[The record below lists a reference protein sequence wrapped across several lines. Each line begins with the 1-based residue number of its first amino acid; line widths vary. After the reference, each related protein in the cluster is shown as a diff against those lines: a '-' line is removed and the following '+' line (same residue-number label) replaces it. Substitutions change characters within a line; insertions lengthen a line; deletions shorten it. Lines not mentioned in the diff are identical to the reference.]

1 MSEENVELVRS
12 AFEALEQ
19 GGVDA
24 MLEFCSPEIEY
35 RVRRDLPD
43 ARTYR
48 GHDGVRALA
57 ADWQRAF
64 EDLRLGPEELI
75 DVGDSVVGMMRISG
89 RGAASGVE
97 AGNPYAAV
105 CAVRDG
111 KIWRISDYPTR
122 EEALEAAG
130 LRGSGS

>member
-1 MSEENVELVRS
+1 MSQENVEIVRR
-12 AFEALEQ
+12 AFAALEQ
-19 GGVDA
+19 DGVDA

-43 ARTYR
+43 ARAYR
-48 GHDGVRALA
+48 GHDGVRELA
-57 ADWQRAF
+57 ADWQRIF
-64 EDLRLGPEELI
+64 QDFRLGPEELI
-75 DVGDSVVGMMRISG
+75 DAGDSVIGMMRISG

-105 CAVRDG
+105 CELREG

-122 EEALEAAG
+122 REAVEAAG
-130 LRGSGS
+130 LSE